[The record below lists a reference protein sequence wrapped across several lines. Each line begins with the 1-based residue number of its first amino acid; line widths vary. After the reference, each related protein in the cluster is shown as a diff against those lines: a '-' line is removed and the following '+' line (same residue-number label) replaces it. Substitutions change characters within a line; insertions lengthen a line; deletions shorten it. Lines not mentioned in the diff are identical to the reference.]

1 MKSNSHLTV
10 SSFSLPS
17 SSLIRHSHFVIRISF
32 LIAFCLGIALAF
44 VSCQETSTGPAAP
57 VNTMWSATTVPT
69 TQTAKLLGFSFAP
82 APSGT
87 GRASDE
93 VVAAF
98 SRSCLACHGQTDSH
112 TMHETSVRLACV
124 DCHGGRHDIEI
135 PKDLSPNDPR
145 QRVLMLAA
153 HVQPS
158 LKGLW
163 PAGGANPQL
172 AATATL
178 AESPDFIRFVNPGD
192 LRAAQ
197 VACASCHAEQTRTV
211 PTSMMAH
218 GAMLWQAALYN
229 NGSNNSRA
237 AVFGEGYAPDGS
249 PAFIRPTS
257 QPTTRQVER
266 NGMLTGL
273 WPLLRWEISQPGNVL
288 RVFERGGKD
297 RPIVGL
303 PSPLEDPGKPEVKLS
318 VRGFGTDV
326 RTDPVTIG
334 LQKTRLLDPTLNM
347 LGTNDHPGDYRSSGC
362 SACHV
367 VYANDRS
374 PVHSARWA
382 QFGNQGKSFSKD
394 RSVNPEGSGVR
405 GQGSENE
412 IRGMGALISPQSNTF
427 ALSSSSLN
435 PEPRT
440 LNSSSG
446 HPVEHKFVRAM
457 PTSTCI
463 VCHIHPGTN
472 VLNSYLGFMWWD
484 NESDAQFMY
493 PRKQRYPTPED
504 EYKTQVHNPEGSAVR
519 GLWSNPTFLQQLGTP
534 EFNSKLQRV
543 QFADFH
549 GHGWVFRGVFKQ
561 DRHGNYLD
569 HRGQI
574 VSEMTAKSMSEGI
587 GFHNDPLDRAD
598 KAKAPADN
606 IPVHLKDI
614 HLEKGMQC
622 VDCHFSQDS
631 HGDGNLYGE
640 TRNAVMIECI
650 DCHGDVAKESSILT
664 YLKDTRA
671 RNAEDFVIGAF
682 TGNAAPKNPTA
693 DQIAQRKTFLKNR
706 FEEDGGKLWQK
717 SAMDPKKGWYVSQ
730 TSKPAPEKNLAAYA
744 HTIRKDNKTWGAPP
758 AADEKNEELK
768 LAHGSTTMSC
778 YACHSSWNTSCFGCH
793 LPQRA
798 NQRKPMLH
806 NEGAMTRNYT
816 NYNYQ
821 TLRDDV
827 YMLGID
833 SSVKGNKVVP
843 IRSACAVVV
852 SSLDANRQSLYTQQQ
867 TISAEGFAG
876 TAFSPYFPHTVRAT
890 ETKQCADCHISKDK
904 DGHVDNNATMAQ
916 LLLQG
921 TNSVNFMGKWAW
933 VAEGNGGLEA
943 VAVTEATEPQA
954 VIGSTLHKWAYPDF
968 YAAHQKRG
976 GELEEHHH
984 HDGSVLD
991 LQARGEYLYAA
1002 CGKDGFIAYDIANID
1017 NKGFSERIITAP
1029 VSPLGQRLYIKSKYA
1044 TSICSPST
1052 LAIDPTRPHLPENK
1066 EQPVH
1071 LLYAYLYL
1079 TDAEEGLIVIG
1090 NPLDDKNNKAGVAT
1104 LLDGDPDNNFLQRAL
1119 TFNPSG
1125 LLKGAKHMSLHG
1137 HHAYISCD
1145 AGIVVL
1151 DLDNPLQPKHVT
1163 TLTQFSQPRRVQF
1176 QVRYAFVLDT
1186 QGLHV
1191 LNVTNPAKPLE
1202 VERSK
1207 LNVGSSEFNAKTERP
1222 TSDAQLPTSK
1232 DGSSATA
1239 GFLPL
1244 ADARDIYL
1252 SRTYAYVAGGKNGL
1266 YIIDIEKPEAP
1277 KLLQTFTADGQLID
1291 TTAVKI
1297 GMTNSS
1303 MYAYIADGKNGL
1315 AVLQL
1320 TSPDDNPTYMGFA
1333 PRLQPQLIARHKTA
1347 GPALA
1352 ISEGLD
1358 RDRAVDEAGHQLS
1371 VFGRKGA
1378 RPFTLAEQQRLYLR
1392 NGQIYTVANVPPG
1405 EPIKSATTGA
1415 TTKPETPTIPRPR
1428 IPIRPR

>member
-1 MKSNSHLTV
+1 MTNQTENSNSEINAELPDRVT
-10 SSFSLPS
+10 SFLHPP
-17 SSLIRHSHFVIRISF
+17 SSLIRRSNFVIRFS
-32 LIAFCLGIALAF
+32 AFCALCLVTVIAM
-44 VSCQETSTGPAAP
+44 VSCQEPAAGPSTP
-57 VNTMWSATTVPT
+57 VNTMWSATTIPT
-69 TQTAKLLGFSFAP
+69 TQTATLLGFHFPP
-82 APSGT
+82 APGDT
-87 GRASDE
+87 GRPSDE
-93 VVAAF
+93 EVVNF
-98 SRSCLACHGQTDSH
+98 SRSCLACHNQTDSH

-124 DCHGGRHDIEI
+124 DCHGGRHDIVI
-135 PKDLSPNDPR
+135 PDKLSPNDPR
-145 QRVLMLAA
+145 YRAMKLAA
-153 HVQPS
+153 HVQPR
-158 LKGLW
+158 LKEFW
-163 PAGGANPQL
+163 PESGANPRI
-172 AATATL
+172 AGAATL

-197 VACASCHAEQTRTV
+197 VACASCHAEQVRNV
-211 PTSMMAH
+211 PKSMMAH
-218 GAMLWQAALYN
+218 GAMLWQAAAYN
-229 NGSNNSRA
+229 NGSNNSRTA
-237 AVFGEGYAPDGS
+237 IFGEGYSPDGS
-249 PAFIRPTS
+249 PAMIRPTS
-257 QPTTRQVER
+257 QPTTRQVAN

-273 WPLLRWEISQPGNVL
+273 WPLLRWEISQPGNIL

-297 RPIVGL
+297 RPVVGV
-303 PSPLEDPGKPEVKLS
+303 PNTQNDPGKPEVKLS

-347 LGTNDHPGDYRSSGC
+347 LGTNDQPGDYRSSGC

-382 QFGNQGKSFSKD
+382 KFGNQGKSFSKD
-394 RSVNPEGSGVR
+394 SSVNPATQPAHLSTEGGLSV
-405 GQGSENE
+405 GSVHVSQNND
-412 IRGMGALISPQSNTF
+412 A
-427 ALSSSSLN
+427 
-435 PEPRT
+435 
-440 LNSSSG
+440 SG
-446 HPVEHKFVRAM
+446 HPIEHKFVRAM

-463 VCHIHPGTN
+463 VCHVHPGTN

-493 PRKQRYPTPED
+493 PKQQRYPTAED
-504 EYKTQVHNPEGSAVR
+504 EFKTQIHNPEGSAVR
-519 GLWSNPTFLQQLGTP
+519 GLWSDPDFLAQLGTP
-534 EFNSKLQRV
+534 EFNAKLQRV

-561 DRHGNYLD
+561 DQHGNYLD

-574 VSEMTAKSMSEGI
+574 VSDVSAKSMSEGI
-587 GFHNDPLDRAD
+587 AYHNDPLDRTEKP
-598 KAKAPADN
+598 KAQADN

-650 DCHGDVAKESSILT
+650 DCHGDVAKEASILS

-671 RNAEDFVIGAF
+671 NNAEDFVISAF

-693 DQIAQRKTFLKNR
+693 EQIARRKTFLKER
-706 FEEDGGKLWQK
+706 FEEDSGKLWQK
-717 SAMDPKKGWYVSQ
+717 SALDPKKGWYVSQ
-730 TSKPAPEKNLAAYA
+730 TSKPAAEAKLATYA

-758 AADEKNEELK
+758 AVDEKNEDLK
-768 LAHGSTTMSC
+768 LAHSSTTMSC

-798 NQRKPMLH
+798 NQRMPMMH
-806 NEGAMTRNYT
+806 NEGAITRNYT

-821 TLRDDV
+821 TLRNDV

-843 IRSACAVVV
+843 IRSACAVIV
-852 SSLDANRQSLYTQQQ
+852 SSQDANRQSLYTQQQ

-943 VAVTEATEPQA
+943 VAVTEQTEPQA

-968 YAAHQKRG
+968 YAAHEKRG
-976 GELEEHHH
+976 EELVDHHH
-984 HDGSVLD
+984 HDGTVLD

-1002 CGKDGFIAYDIANID
+1002 CGKNGFIAYDIANID

-1029 VSPLGQRLYIKSKYA
+1029 VSPLGQRLYLKSKYA

-1052 LAIDPTRPHLPENK
+1052 LALDPTRPRLPENK
-1066 EQPVH
+1066 EQAVH
-1071 LLYAYLYL
+1071 LLYAFLYL

-1090 NPLDDKNNKAGVAT
+1090 NPLNDKKNKPGVAT
-1104 LLDGDPDNNFLQRAL
+1104 LLDGDPENNFLQRAV
-1119 TFNPSG
+1119 TYNPGG
-1125 LLKGAKHMSLHG
+1125 LLKGAKHMALHG

-1145 AGIVVL
+1145 AGTVVI
-1151 DLDNPLQPKHVT
+1151 DLDHPLAPKHVT
-1163 TLTQFSQPRRVQF
+1163 TLTQFKNPKRVQF
-1176 QVRYAFVLDT
+1176 QFRYAFVIDDV
-1186 QGLHV
+1186 GLHV
-1191 LNVTNPAKPLE
+1191 LDVTDINAPKPCGTG
-1202 VERSK
+1202 
-1207 LNVGSSEFNAKTERP
+1207 GSP
-1222 TSDAQLPTSK
+1222 IIPI
-1232 DGSSATA
+1232 
-1239 GFLPL
+1239 

-1252 SRTYAYVAGGKNGL
+1252 SRTYAFVAGGKDGL
-1266 YIIDIEKPEAP
+1266 FIIDIEKPEAP
-1277 KLLQTFTADGQLID
+1277 KLLQTFTANNQLND

-1303 MYAYIADGKNGL
+1303 MYAYVADGKNGL

-1333 PRLQPQLIARHKTA
+1333 PKLQPQLIARHKTQ

-1358 RDRAVDEAGHQLS
+1358 RDRAVDEAGNQLS

-1378 RPFTLAEQQRLYLR
+1378 RPFNLAEQQRLYLK
-1392 NGQIYTVANVPPG
+1392 NGQLYTVTNAPTTD
-1405 EPIKSATTGA
+1405 PIKSTTTEA
-1415 TTKPETPTIPRPR
+1415 TKPQTTTPPIRPR

>member
-1 MKSNSHLTV
+1 MICVNDMKR
-10 SSFSLPS
+10 LPLAG
-17 SSLIRHSHFVIRISF
+17 LIILVVTLGVFV
-32 LIAFCLGIALAF
+32 
-44 VSCQETSTGPAAP
+44 VSCQDTSNGPSSA
-57 VNTMWSATTVPT
+57 VNTMWSSTTVPT
-69 TQTAKLLGFSFAP
+69 TQTAKLLGFNFAP
-82 APSGT
+82 AVGGT

-93 VVAAF
+93 EVAAF
-98 SRSCLACHGQTDSH
+98 SKSCLACHGQTDSH

-135 PKDLSPNDPR
+135 PKDLSANDPR
-145 QRVLMLAA
+145 RRVLMLAA
-153 HVQPS
+153 HVQP
-158 LKGLW
+158 KIKDLW
-163 PAGGANPQL
+163 PGGGGNPQN
-172 AATATL
+172 AAAATL
-178 AESPDFIRFVNPGD
+178 AESPDFIRFINPGD

-197 VACASCHAEQTRTV
+197 VACASCHPDQTRSV

-237 AVFGEGYAPDGS
+237 AIFGEGYAPDGS
-249 PAFIRPTS
+249 PAMILPAS
-257 QPTTRQVER
+257 QPTTRQAEK

-297 RPIVGL
+297 RPVVGV
-303 PSPLEDPGKPEVKLS
+303 PNMNEDPGKPDVKLS
-318 VRGFGTDV
+318 VRGFGTDI

-334 LQKTRLLDPTLNM
+334 LQKTRLFDPTLTM
-347 LGTNDHPGDYRSSGC
+347 MGTNDHAGDYRSSGC

-382 QFGNQGKSFSKD
+382 QFGNQGRSFSKD
-394 RSVNPEGSGVR
+394 LSVNPEGSEIKV
-405 GQGSENE
+405 QGSGNAKSE
-412 IRGMGALISPQSNTF
+412 IGTGTVLA
-427 ALSSSSLN
+427 SSSSLN
-435 PEPRT
+435 PQPRT
-440 LNSSSG
+440 LNPAA

-463 VCHIHPGTN
+463 VCHVHPGTN

-493 PRKQRYPTPED
+493 PKQQRYPTPED
-504 EYKTQVHNPEGSAVR
+504 EYKTQIHNPEGSAVR
-519 GLWSNPTFLQQLGTP
+519 GLWSDPDFLAQLGTP

-569 HRGQI
+569 HRGQV
-574 VSEMTAKSMSEGI
+574 VSDVSAKSMSEGI
-587 GFHNDPLDRAD
+587 GFHSEPLDRAEKP
-598 KAKAPADN
+598 KAAADN
-606 IPVHLKDI
+606 VPVHLKDI

-650 DCHGDVAKESSILT
+650 DCHGDAAKESNILS
-664 YLKDTRA
+664 YVKNTRA
-671 RNAEDFVIGAF
+671 RNADDFVIDAF
-682 TGNAAPKNPTA
+682 TGNAAPKNPTPE
-693 DQIAQRKTFLKNR
+693 QIAQRKSFLTAR

-717 SAMDPKKGWYVSQ
+717 SALDPKKGWYVSQ
-730 TSKPAPEKNLAAYA
+730 TSKPEPDQKLATYA
-744 HTIRKDNKTWGAPP
+744 HTIRKDNRTWGAAP
-758 AADEKNEELK
+758 AADEKNEEMK

-798 NQRKPMLH
+798 NQRKAMLH
-806 NEGAMTRNYT
+806 NEGAITRNYT

-852 SSLDANRQSLYTQQQ
+852 SSQDANRQSLYTQQQ

-890 ETKQCADCHISKDK
+890 ETKQCADCHINKDK

-916 LLLQG
+916 LMLQG
-921 TNSVNFMGKWAW
+921 TNAVNFMGKWAW
-933 VAEGNGGLEA
+933 VGERDGGLEG

-968 YAAHQKRG
+968 YAAHQKRD
-976 GELEEHHH
+976 GELQEHHH
-984 HDGSVLD
+984 HDGTVLD
-991 LQARGEYLYAA
+991 LQSRGEYLYAA

-1017 NKGFSERIITAP
+1017 NKGFSERIVTAP
-1029 VSPLGQRLYIKSKYA
+1029 VSPLGQRLYIHSKYA

-1066 EQPVH
+1066 EQAIH

-1079 TDAEEGLIVIG
+1079 TDAQEGLIVIG
-1090 NPLDDKNNKAGVAT
+1090 NPLDDKKNKPGVAT

-1119 TFNPSG
+1119 TFNPNG
-1125 LLKGAKHMSLHG
+1125 LLKGARHMALHG
-1137 HHAYISCD
+1137 HHAYICCD

-1151 DLDNPLQPKHVT
+1151 DLDDPLHPKYVT
-1163 TLTQFSQPRRVQF
+1163 TLTQFSQPKRVQF
-1176 QVRYAFVLDT
+1176 QFRYAFVLDT
-1186 QGLHV
+1186 RGLHV
-1191 LNVTNPAKPLE
+1191 VDVTDINAPKPCGTG
-1202 VERSK
+1202 
-1207 LNVGSSEFNAKTERP
+1207 GSA
-1222 TSDAQLPTSK
+1222 AI
-1232 DGSSATA
+1232 
-1239 GFLPL
+1239 PL

-1252 SRTYAYVAGGKNGL
+1252 SRTYAFVAGGREGL
-1266 YIIDIEKPEAP
+1266 HLIDIEKPEAP
-1277 KLLQTFTADGQLID
+1277 KLLQTYTAEGRLND
-1291 TTAVKI
+1291 TSAVKI
-1297 GMTNSS
+1297 GITNSS
-1303 MYAYIADGKNGL
+1303 IYAYVADGKNGL

-1333 PRLQPQLIARHKTA
+1333 PKLQPQLIARHRTA

-1358 RDRAVDEAGHQLS
+1358 RDRAVDEAGNQLS

-1378 RPFTLAEQQRLYLR
+1378 RPFNLVEQQRLYLK
-1392 NGQIYTVANVPPG
+1392 NGQIYTVTNTPSND
-1405 EPIKSATTGA
+1405 PIKSTT
-1415 TTKPETPTIPRPR
+1415 TTEPAKPEPATPPRSR